1 MNLLERLAVDS
12 SIAVYVFTNSD
23 VTEVAFLPLRPC
35 LSEDE
40 AYVRTAGRGLTRGLG
55 VIGLVGG
62 ESRTALTEE
71 LPPEQVAALAQAFAE
86 YVFVVL
92 TGSFERRAAGDFSKF
107 AERLWSLDDPRPP
120 EA

>member
-1 MNLLERLAVDS
+1 MDRLEQLAVDS

-23 VTEVAFLPLRPC
+23 LTDVVFLPLRPC

-40 AYVRTAGRGLTRGLG
+40 AYARTYGCGLTRGLG
-55 VIGLVGG
+55 VLGLVGG
-62 ESRTALTEE
+62 EPRTALKEE
-71 LPPEQVAALAQAFAE
+71 LSPEHTAALAQAFAE
-86 YVFVVL
+86 YVFVLL

-107 AERLWSLDDPRPP
+107 AERLWSLEDPRPP